1 MLASAER
8 PSAPGHDCPGDPPS
22 RRAIGSTDPEGVSR
36 FPYSELRTVPWGVF
50 AMTSRMLRP
59 VRAARRTTRPRSALP
74 LGVRLPLVTA
84 AVIAAGLTAA
94 CGPSSQSAG
103 AAAPATAGQPSQA
116 LPAGTESVSAT
127 AETSASASATP
138 PSVSATASVGTAAGA
153 SPTPSRAQPAKP
165 APKPSRT
172 SAAPAPAA
180 RIPGPGYDSS
190 ADAQKLIDAA
200 LRAAK
205 ADGRM
210 VLLDFGANWCGNCKT
225 ADKVFAQPKT
235 ASILGASYH
244 LVKVDIGGNSSAN
257 SALLRK
263 YSPSG
268 GTYKMPVL
276 VVVSPSGTVR
286 TDTHVTGNP
295 ALTADGIGSFLR
307 KWAS

>member
-1 MLASAER
+1 
-8 PSAPGHDCPGDPPS
+8 
-22 RRAIGSTDPEGVSR
+22 
-36 FPYSELRTVPWGVF
+36 
-50 AMTSRMLRP
+50 MTSRILRP
-59 VRAARRTTRPRSALP
+59 DRATRRTPRPRSAAP
-74 LGVRLPLVTA
+74 LAVRLPLVAA
-84 AVIAAGLTAA
+84 AVVAVGLTAA
-94 CGPSSQSAG
+94 CGPSAQSAG
-103 AAAPATAGQPSQA
+103 AAAPAAAGQPLQSPGA
-116 LPAGTESVSAT
+116 ATESASAEASPASPT
-127 AETSASASATP
+127 ASAASSAPPSASASAGTP
-138 PSVSATASVGTAAGA
+138 AGA
-153 SPTPSRAQPAKP
+153 SPASSRAKPAQPAKP

-205 ADGRM
+205 ADGRT
-210 VLLDFGANWCGNCKT
+210 VLLDFGANWCGNCKA
-225 ADKVFAQPKT
+225 ADKVFAQPQT
-235 ASILGASYH
+235 ASLLGASYH

-276 VVVSPSGTVR
+276 VVVSASGTVR

-295 ALTADGIGSFLR
+295 ALTSAGLGAFLR
-307 KWAS
+307 QWAS

>member
-1 MLASAER
+1 
-8 PSAPGHDCPGDPPS
+8 
-22 RRAIGSTDPEGVSR
+22 
-36 FPYSELRTVPWGVF
+36 
-50 AMTSRMLRP
+50 MTSRILRP
-59 VRAARRTTRPRSALP
+59 VRAARRTTRPRSAL
-74 LGVRLPLVTA
+74 VTA
-84 AVIAAGLTAA
+84 AVLAAGLTAA
-94 CGPSSQSAG
+94 CGPSTQTTG
-103 AAAPATAGQPSQA
+103 AAAPAAPGQSSQA
-116 LPAGTESVSAT
+116 LPAGSESASAS
-127 AETSASASATP
+127 AEASPSASATP
-138 PSVSATASVGTAAGA
+138 PPPSASASASASARASAGA

-210 VLLDFGANWCGNCKT
+210 VLLDFGANWCGNCKA

-235 ASILGASYH
+235 ASLLGASYH

-295 ALTADGIGSFLR
+295 ALTSDGIGSFLR